1 MLWANFV
8 QNGFGEVQLLSIAQ
22 QQEILREYARLFE
35 SRQAS
40 LSAEQTSGSNRGTPP
55 NSPAPNIKRELESP
69 ETPDRGG
76 SKKVMNW
83 VSLSIY

>member
-1 MLWANFV
+1 M
-8 QNGFGEVQLLSIAQ
+8 SIAQ

-35 SRQAS
+35 PRQAN
-40 LSAEQTSGSNRGTPP
+40 LSAEQTSGSTRGTPP

-69 ETPDRGG
+69 EPSHRGG

-83 VSLSIY
+83 VSLSLY